1 VAERDA
7 AEKKKRKRNRKKE
20 KDSTMGFAERLN
32 HRCGFLSSGG
42 SSFREIHR
50 RNNRGQN
57 ATDPGKIR
65 TRNPTLLPIA
75 CESTRFTPT
84 VTNAKAKATPS
95 VV

>member
-7 AEKKKRKRNRKKE
+7 AEKKNGKQNRKNK
-20 KDSTMGFAERLN
+20 KDSAMDFAEWLN

-42 SSFREIHR
+42 SSLPETHR
-50 RNNRGQN
+50 RTNRGQN

-65 TRNPTLLPIA
+65 KRNPTLLPIA
-75 CESTRFTPT
+75 CESIRFTPT
-84 VTNAKAKATPS
+84 VTNARAKATPN